1 MRINKNLK
9 KIKFELDED
18 DLIFF
23 EKIKTS
29 HPKAVKYQDLMNMLD
44 NSLAY
49 ETKIKKIGAS
59 KLRIDFVLSKYCKS
73 KDSILQSKKNIDDS
87 RIKEMFIKHFFKK
100 IPFHNLDINYIYLK
114 TGCLLIKVSF
124 LEKI

>member
-1 MRINKNLK
+1 MKIKKNLK
-9 KIKFELDED
+9 KIKSELDED

-23 EKIKTS
+23 EKIITS

-73 KDSILQSKKNIDDS
+73 KDSILQSKKNIHDS
-87 RIKEMFIKHFFKK
+87 RIKEMF
-100 IPFHNLDINYIYLK
+100 LK
-114 TGCLLIKVSF
+114 TG
-124 LEKI
+124 